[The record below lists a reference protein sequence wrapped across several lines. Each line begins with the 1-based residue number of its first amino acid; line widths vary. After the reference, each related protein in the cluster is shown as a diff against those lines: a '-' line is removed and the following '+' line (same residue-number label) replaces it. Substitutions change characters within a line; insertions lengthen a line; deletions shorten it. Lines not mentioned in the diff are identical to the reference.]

1 MKRCYALLNP
11 PQTKQRHKR
20 SIYTRDV
27 NEIPLMNGLLAP
39 ESYLLFSTAPPLSH
53 SSAEYKSTTKPHQT
67 TRQHEKFYSKHR
79 NSYSPQPRTAEN
91 IKIADTL
98 RSNPR
103 QYKNRPFSGRL
114 YMPLQKREFYSFLRC
129 FLAAFW
135 ACLVAL
141 ARSREPVVALT
152 VTSNLS
158 R

>member
-1 MKRCYALLNP
+1 MNDTLIGLYRPKKRYKRCERNTTNERPSSARVLSTPQYHPSSLTLQRGINLPQSPARP
-11 PQTKQRHKR
+11 P
-20 SIYTRDV
+20 V
-27 NEIPLMNGLLAP
+27 NMRNSTL
-39 ESYLLFSTAPPLSH
+39 STAALIAP
-53 SSAEYKSTTKPHQT
+53 AKDGREY
-67 TRQHEKFYSKHR
+67 
-79 NSYSPQPRTAEN
+79 
-91 IKIADTL
+91 KIADTL

-135 ACLVAL
+135 ACLAAL